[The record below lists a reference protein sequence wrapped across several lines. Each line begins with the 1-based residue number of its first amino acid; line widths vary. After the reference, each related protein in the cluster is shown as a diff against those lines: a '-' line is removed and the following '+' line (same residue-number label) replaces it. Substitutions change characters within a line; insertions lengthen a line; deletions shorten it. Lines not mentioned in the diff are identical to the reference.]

1 LGYPF
6 PIREFGHGEGDR
18 LASCKKILLLAVALI
33 LFIFSS
39 GCEKDSPLPQN
50 KADDWQAEQAAGSG
64 KAGDAGDKAETAAT
78 GRKTGGDIKEKAPAA
93 DSAASGDQTGT
104 GASGNPAEKAGET
117 AASDHPEKNPDNPEK
132 NGEKEKKTGQEAG
145 RSGQTASGTSPG
157 KKSGTGAASPA
168 SRPEPAV
175 TVSVIGLDDHGKTKV
190 FLPPSKIGIGS
201 KDTVFT
207 ATIRIPK
214 ENNIPYEASGSGAS
228 AYVIEINDLEEFDY
242 GPLSGWLYKKN
253 GVIVNRGAGSEPVKN
268 GDEIVWFYTKDF
280 TKTKN

>member
-1 LGYPF
+1 M
-6 PIREFGHGEGDR
+6 
-18 LASCKKILLLAVALI
+18 ASCKKILLLAVALI

-93 DSAASGDQTGT
+93 DSAAGDQTGT
-104 GASGNPAEKAGET
+104 GASGNPAEKAGVT
-117 AASDHPEKNPDNPEK
+117 AASDHPEKNPDNPGK
-132 NGEKEKKTGQEAG
+132 NGEKAAKKTGQEPG

-157 KKSGTGAASPA
+157 KKSGTGAAPA

-175 TVSVIGLDDHGKTKV
+175 TVSVIGLDEHGKTKV

-207 ATIRIPK
+207 ATIRILK
-214 ENNIPYEASGSGAS
+214 EKNIPYEASGSGAS
-228 AYVIEINDLEEFDY
+228 AYMIEINDLEEFDY

-253 GVIVNRGAGSEPVKN
+253 GVIVNRGAGSEPVKK

>member
-1 LGYPF
+1 MGYPF

-18 LASCKKILLLAVALI
+18 LASCKKVLLLAVALI

-64 KAGDAGDKAETAAT
+64 KTGDAGDKAETAAT
-78 GRKTGGDIKEKAPAA
+78 GRKTGGDIKEEAPAA
-93 DSAASGDQTGT
+93 DSAAAGDQTGT
-104 GASGNPAEKAGET
+104 GASGNPAEKAGVT
-117 AASDHPEKNPDNPEK
+117 AASDHPEKNPDNPGK
-132 NGEKEKKTGQEAG
+132 NGEKAEKKTGQEPG
-145 RSGQTASGTSPG
+145 RSGQTASSTSPG

-175 TVSVIGLDDHGKTKV
+175 TVSVIGLDEHGKTKV

-207 ATIRIPK
+207 ATIRILK
-214 ENNIPYEASGSGAS
+214 EKNIPYEASGSGAS
-228 AYVIEINDLEEFDY
+228 AYMEGIHGLYEFDY

-280 TKTKN
+280 TKN